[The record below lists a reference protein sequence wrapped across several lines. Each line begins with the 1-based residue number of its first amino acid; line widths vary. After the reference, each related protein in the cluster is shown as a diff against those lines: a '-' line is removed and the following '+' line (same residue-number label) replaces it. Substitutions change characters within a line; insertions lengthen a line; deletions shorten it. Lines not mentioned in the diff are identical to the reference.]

1 MPSRGHKGPAC
12 VAAGLQHH
20 DLGVPVV
27 VLGERV
33 HLKVA
38 EQSTEGDVL
47 LLGDVLIAQH
57 QHLVVKP
64 RFAEFLSRLG
74 RDVGQIDAGDLGADR
89 GGERMDADGHGV
101 LLERGVADD
110 GHALN
115 VAGLGPEVIGR
126 EMLDGPVVPHYE
138 RVDAPTDTALHRR
151 VHDLALEMTDDLR

>member
-1 MPSRGHKGPAC
+1 M
-12 VAAGLQHH
+12 
-20 DLGVPVV
+20 
-27 VLGERV
+27 

-47 LLGDVLIAQH
+47 LLGDVLITQH
-57 QHLVVKP
+57 QHLVVEP